1 LRWPNP
7 AISQFALIFVLAFA
21 VPSIARGQSQPSIN
35 CQLIAQPPPLATL
48 GGPSTAGSGST
59 ELALAAG
66 GYGEILPS
74 PCFHGGAS
82 DWLVRWR
89 RGLGD
94 RFDLG
99 FDGEVDTTGS
109 NVGGTIKLAARYQLV
124 PGLRLEA
131 GIGASDGGIGG
142 RSVNGDVAAV
152 IGTRREDR
160 TWNYYGSLRLAASR
174 GCVNL
179 FCAGGSGGHSPGAI
193 LPLVVGGA
201 TARVSK
207 KARFVMEGSP
217 FGGIISREHP
227 GFGYYVHIAVGVL
240 FEVGKRP

>member
-1 LRWPNP
+1 M
-7 AISQFALIFVLAFA
+7 
-21 VPSIARGQSQPSIN
+21 
-35 CQLIAQPPPLATL
+35 
-48 GGPSTAGSGST
+48 T
-59 ELALAAG
+59 ELAIAAG

-99 FDGEVDTTGS
+99 FDGEIDAAGS
-109 NVGGTIKLAARYQLV
+109 NEGTVKFAARYQLT

-131 GIGASDGGIGG
+131 GVGASDGGIGG

-174 GCVNL
+174 GCANL
-179 FCAGGSGGHSPGAI
+179 FCASGSDTGHNPGAI

-201 TARVSK
+201 TARICD

-227 GFGYYVHIAVGVL
+227 GFGYYVHISVGVL